1 MPKIKIDG
9 FQLFCMMIIFMF
21 GSNLLLN
28 IGKGAKQDVWIVNLL
43 STLFGCLLYFVYIS
57 LFKKYPDLPMT
68 GYVRKIW
75 GKYIGSVLS
84 FSYIIYFI
92 YLASRVLRDFEE
104 LLISSTY
111 RRTSIITLG
120 ICMILVL
127 IYGVHLGLEAF
138 ARVACLCFAII
149 IVTLL
154 ILNIMFVLGGYT
166 KLVNLQ
172 PVLGNGWGMVWKE
185 LIPTGIT
192 VPYGELITFTMILPY
207 LNKKSS
213 AVKVGLFAIIIGG
226 ASLTL
231 NSIVLLSVLGP
242 EAVLRSNFPA
252 LTAVSY
258 INIADFIE
266 RLDTL
271 ILVLMIILGFIKISI
286 FFFCAIIGAGDL
298 FQMKPSPIFIYLVGG
313 VIFISSIMI
322 APSYQA
328 HINEGLKV
336 VPYLLHLPFLIGIPI
351 LLLLTVYIKQKLKP
365 AAVS

>member
-1 MPKIKIDG
+1 MPKLRIDG
-9 FQLFCMMIIFMF
+9 FQLFCMMVIFMF
-21 GSNLLLN
+21 GSNLLLD

-75 GKYIGSVLS
+75 GKYFGGLFS
-84 FSYIIYFI
+84 FCYIIYFV

-111 RRTSIITLG
+111 KRTSIITLG

-127 IYGVHLGLEAF
+127 IYGVHLGVEAF
-138 ARVACLCFAII
+138 ARVTCICFAII
-149 IVTLL
+149 IVGLL
-154 ILNIMFVLGGYT
+154 IMNIMFVLGGYT
-166 KLVNLQ
+166 KLENLQ
-172 PVLGNGWGMVWKE
+172 PVLGNGWGKVWKE
-185 LIPTGIT
+185 LIPTGIS
-192 VPYGELITFTMILPY
+192 VPFGELITFTMILPY

-213 AVKVGLFAIIIGG
+213 AVKVGLLAIITGG
-226 ASLTL
+226 VSLTL
-231 NSIVLLSVLGP
+231 NSIILLSVLGP
-242 EAVLRSNFPA
+242 DAVLRSNFPA

-266 RLDTL
+266 RLDSF

-286 FFFCAIIGAGDL
+286 FFFCAIIGAADL
-298 FQMKPSPIFIYLVGG
+298 FQMKPSPVFIYLVGG
-313 VIFISSIMI
+313 VIFFSSLMI

-328 HINEGLKV
+328 HIDEGLTV
-336 VPYLLHLPFLIGIPI
+336 VPYLLHLPLLIGIPI
-351 LLLLTVYIKQKLKP
+351 LLLVTAYIKQKMKP
-365 AAVS
+365 AVS

>member
-1 MPKIKIDG
+1 
-9 FQLFCMMIIFMF
+9 MF
-21 GSNLLLN
+21 GSNLLLD

-43 STLFGCLLYFVYIS
+43 STVFGCLLYFVYIS
-57 LFKKYPDLPMT
+57 LYKKYPDISMT
-68 GYVRKIW
+68 GYIRKIW
-75 GKYIGSVLS
+75 GKYIGGAFS
-84 FSYIIYFI
+84 FCYIIYFI

-127 IYGVHLGLEAF
+127 IYGVHIGVESF

-149 IVTLL
+149 IVSLL

-166 KLVNLQ
+166 KLENLQ
-172 PVLGNGWGMVWKE
+172 PVLGKGWGTVWKE

-207 LNKKSS
+207 LNKKGS
-213 AVKVGLFAIIIGG
+213 AVKIGLSAIIIGG
-226 ASLTL
+226 ISLTL
-231 NSIVLLSVLGP
+231 NSIILLSVLGP
-242 EAVLRSNFPA
+242 DAVLRSNFPA

-266 RLDTL
+266 RLDSL

-286 FFFCAIIGAGDL
+286 FFFCAIIGATDF
-298 FQMKPSPIFIYLVGG
+298 FQMKPSPAFIYLVGG
-313 VIFISSIMI
+313 VIFFSSLMI
-322 APSYQA
+322 APNYQA
-328 HINEGLKV
+328 HIDEGLKV
-336 VPYLLHLPFLIGIPI
+336 VPYLLHLPLLIGIPI
-351 LLLLTVYIKQKLKP
+351 LLLLTAYIKQKLKP
-365 AAVS
+365 AVS

>member
-9 FQLFCMMIIFMF
+9 FQLFCMMLIFMF
-21 GSNLLLN
+21 GSNLLLT

-68 GYVRKIW
+68 GYIRKIW
-75 GKYIGSVLS
+75 GKYIGSALS
-84 FSYIIYFI
+84 FLYIIYFV

-120 ICMILVL
+120 ICMILVI

-138 ARVACLCFAII
+138 ARVACLCFVII
-149 IVTLL
+149 IMALF

-166 KLVNLQ
+166 KLENLQ

-185 LIPTGIT
+185 MIPTGIT
-192 VPYGELITFTMILPY
+192 VPFGELITFTMILPY
-207 LNKKSS
+207 LNKSGS
-213 AVKVGLFAIIIGG
+213 AVKVGFFAIILGG
-226 ASLTL
+226 VSLTL
-231 NSIVLLSVLGP
+231 NSIMLLSVLGP
-242 EAVLRSNFPA
+242 EAVLRSNFPS

-266 RLDTL
+266 RLDSL
-271 ILVLMIILGFIKISI
+271 ILILMIILGFIKISI
-286 FFFCAIIGAGDL
+286 FFFCAIIGAADL

-328 HINEGLKV
+328 HINEGLKI
-336 VPYLLHLPFLIGIPI
+336 VPYLLHLPLLIGIPI
-351 LLLLTVYIKQKLKP
+351 LLLLTASIKQKLKP
-365 AAVS
+365 AVS

>member
-9 FQLFCMMIIFMF
+9 LQLFCMMVIFMF
-21 GSNLLLN
+21 GSNLLLD

-57 LFKKYPDLPMT
+57 LYKKYPDLPLT

-75 GKYIGSVLS
+75 GKYIGGVFS
-84 FSYIIYFI
+84 FGYIIYFV

-120 ICMILVL
+120 ICMIFVL
-127 IYGVHLGLEAF
+127 IYCVHLGVEAF

-166 KLVNLQ
+166 KLENLQ
-172 PVLGNGWGMVWKE
+172 PVLGNGWGLVWKE

-192 VPYGELITFTMILPY
+192 VPFGELITFTMILPY

-226 ASLTL
+226 VSLTL
-231 NSIVLLSVLGP
+231 NSIILLSVLGP

-266 RLDTL
+266 RLDSF

-286 FFFCAIIGAGDL
+286 FFFCAIIGAADL

-336 VPYLLHLPFLIGIPI
+336 VPYLLHLPLLIGIPI
-351 LLLLTVYIKQKLKP
+351 LLLLTAYIKQKMKP
-365 AAVS
+365 AVS